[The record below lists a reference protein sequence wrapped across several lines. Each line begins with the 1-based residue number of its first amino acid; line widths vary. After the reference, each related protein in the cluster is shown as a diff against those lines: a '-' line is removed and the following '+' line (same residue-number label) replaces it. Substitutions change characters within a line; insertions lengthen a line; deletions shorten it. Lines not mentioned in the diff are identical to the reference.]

1 MGLTKEEIDR
11 LLAKKREKERG
22 KTPHQHT
29 EYRSQQKGPLRWYEH
44 SMPCSNHAGYRG
56 GGCGSPTYCR
66 VEGAPLCMMH
76 ALRRLNELVLEMDKN
91 AQARIFQREQQSPS
105 IYEEAIRRQ
114 EGDTSILRNSEQT
127 REGENTSS
135 QSQLGLF

>member
-1 MGLTKEEIDR
+1 
-11 LLAKKREKERG
+11 
-22 KTPHQHT
+22 
-29 EYRSQQKGPLRWYEH
+29 
-44 SMPCSNHAGYRG
+44 
-56 GGCGSPTYCR
+56 
-66 VEGAPLCMMH
+66 
-76 ALRRLNELVLEMDKN
+76 MDKN